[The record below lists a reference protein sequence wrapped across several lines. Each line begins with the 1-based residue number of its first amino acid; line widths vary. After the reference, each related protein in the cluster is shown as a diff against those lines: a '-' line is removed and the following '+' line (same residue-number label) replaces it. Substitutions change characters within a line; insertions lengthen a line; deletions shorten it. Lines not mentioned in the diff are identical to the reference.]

1 MTLNLGYLYD
11 LVCYHVHVH
20 AIVLCIYSPVM
31 DGPSAESRN
40 SAAPPARTN
49 ASMRTLGGDLADRL
63 GPFYSGFRR
72 LAFESLGAQAHFVLA
87 HRADEVTRRFTA
99 FNLIY

>member
-1 MTLNLGYLYD
+1 MHVLMSRVNRTFTIDTMFTMFSSFRDSLRLLRHFIKLPTHPLLHIHDIMTLNLGYLYD

-40 SAAPPARTN
+40 SAAPPAV
-49 ASMRTLGGDLADRL
+49 A
-63 GPFYSGFRR
+63 
-72 LAFESLGAQAHFVLA
+72 
-87 HRADEVTRRFTA
+87 
-99 FNLIY
+99 